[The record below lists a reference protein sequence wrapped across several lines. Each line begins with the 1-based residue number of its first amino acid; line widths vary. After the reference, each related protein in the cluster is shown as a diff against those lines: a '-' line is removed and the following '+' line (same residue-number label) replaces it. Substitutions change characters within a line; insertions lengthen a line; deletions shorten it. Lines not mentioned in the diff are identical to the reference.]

1 MCCPLMGEDSS
12 RFRNRARQCR
22 TLAADARTNEDR
34 QTLAGMAEELEAEA
48 NLIDTE
54 EAAEAKRSA
63 NL

>member
-1 MCCPLMGEDSS
+1 MGEDAA

-34 QTLAGMAEELEAEA
+34 QTLSDMAEELDAEA
-48 NLIDTE
+48 NLIDAE
-54 EAAEAKRSA
+54 EVADPKGEAKRSA